1 MIYSGIFKML
11 QILVGDNE
19 NLGRRRRQGYC
30 RVRGHRKS
38 EKINQ
43 KWSKYPFGI
52 IHTMP
57 PFFHFASMGRTVSFG
72 IMFKGHSTPLG
83 KFYASPPSLQALK
96 WITSNILFS
105 STWLQ
110 GLPFSELLALNQ
122 TITGCLILIHCAWGR
137 YSFTDYAKKS
147 SWFSPLGF
155 SQC

>member
-57 PFFHFASMGRTVSFG
+57 LFIFILPQWAGQYHLELCLKVM
-72 IMFKGHSTPLG
+72 HSTQLG
-83 KFYASPPSLQALK
+83 KFYASPSLQALK
-96 WITSNILFS
+96 WITSIIFS
-105 STWLQ
+105 PPHDYKDR

-122 TITGCLILIHCAWGR
+122 TITGCLILIHGAWGR
-137 YSFTDYAKKS
+137 YSWIDYAKKVKLI
-147 SWFSPLGF
+147 FSF
-155 SQC
+155 RV